1 MTKSQAGSIG
11 GKATAAKYGNAYMH
25 DLAVRAAN
33 AMHEKYKLVP
43 YGTSDFVFVNRD
55 TGIPTGKTLSG
66 RAL

>member
-33 AMHEKYKLVP
+33 AMHEKYRLVP
-43 YGTSDFVFVNRD
+43 YGTSDFAFVNRE
-55 TGIPTGKTLSG
+55 TGELAGRTLSG
-66 RAL
+66 RKL